1 MEGLTFA
8 PKLQVT
14 DSLYE
19 ITANGFNGAV
29 LHLRQDGK
37 VWITNGAGNA
47 R

>member
-1 MEGLTFA
+1 MIA
-8 PKLQVT
+8 KVQVT

-37 VWITNGAGNA
+37 VWMTMTNGDRDA